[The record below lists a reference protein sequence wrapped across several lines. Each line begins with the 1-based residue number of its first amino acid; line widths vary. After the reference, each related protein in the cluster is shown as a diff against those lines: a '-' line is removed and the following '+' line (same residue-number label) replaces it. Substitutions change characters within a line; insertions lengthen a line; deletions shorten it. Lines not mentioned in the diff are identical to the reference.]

1 MLQKQN
7 LQTTAVANS
16 KLQCTQLLSLVL
28 FQYSDVIDVSSIE
41 PHSIERTEYMERSR
55 QYM

>member
-16 KLQCTQLLSLVL
+16 KLQCTQLSFVL